1 MFTGIVEEL
10 GQVLECRPTSTGFD
24 LSVKCKTVLEGT
36 QLGDSI
42 SVNGVCLT
50 VTVLGTNSF
59 TTGLAPETRSRTNLD
74 SLKTG
79 SPVNLE
85 RSVTPSTRMG
95 GHFVQGHVD
104 TTGTIK
110 SFKKDRD
117 ALWVTIEVPESLMR
131 YIVTKGYITLDGTS
145 LTVVDTGD
153 NWFNVTLVAYTQQH
167 IVMPSKATGDKV
179 NVEVDVLGKY
189 VERLI
194 SHQTQQHD
202 RAASAREQIQQH
214 EEHKLSPASRVSDA
228 FLKENGYD

>member
-10 GQVLECRPTSTGFD
+10 GQVLECRPTNTGFD
-24 LSVKCKTVLEGT
+24 LSVKCSTVLGDT
-36 QLGDSI
+36 KLGDSI
-42 SVNGVCLT
+42 AVNGVCLT
-50 VTVLGTNSF
+50 VTELSNANF
-59 TTGLAPETRSRTNLD
+59 TAGLAPETRSRTNLD
-74 SLKTG
+74 SLKPG
-79 SPVNLE
+79 APVNLE

-104 TTGTIK
+104 ATGTIK
-110 SFKKDRD
+110 SFKKDKD
-117 ALWVTIEVPESLMR
+117 ALWVTIEVPTELMR

-145 LTVVDTGD
+145 LTVVDTGP

-167 IVMPSKATGDKV
+167 IVMPTKAAGDRV

-194 SHQTQQHD
+194 SHQQHD
-202 RAASAREQIQQH
+202 NEKTSSASNN
-214 EEHKLSPASRVSDA
+214 LSSE

>member
-10 GQVLECRPTSTGFD
+10 GHVLQCNPSSTGFD
-24 LSVKCKTVLEGT
+24 LSIKCETVLGNT

-42 SVNGVCLT
+42 AVNGVCLT
-50 VTVLGTNSF
+50 VTELAPSSF
-59 TTGLAPETRSRTNLD
+59 TAGLAPETRNRTNLD
-74 SLKTG
+74 TLKPG
-79 SPVNLE
+79 EPVNLE

-104 TTGTIK
+104 ATGTIK

-117 ALWVTIEVPESLMR
+117 ALWVAIEVPDELMR
-131 YIVTKGYITLDGTS
+131 YIVNKGYITLDGTS
-145 LTVVDTGD
+145 LTVVDTGK

-167 IVMPSKATGDKV
+167 IVMPGKSEGAKV

-194 SHQTQQHD
+194 EHRTTTEHGVS
-202 RAASAREQIQQH
+202 AA
-214 EEHKLSPASRVSDA
+214 L
-228 FLKENGYD
+228 LKENGYD